1 MAKGRPP
8 RGGRGLKLAVAVLH
22 NLPGRV
28 APRSGGRHM
37 CRDNAKESFVVER
50 FYIKGY
56 ELPM

>member
-1 MAKGRPP
+1 
-8 RGGRGLKLAVAVLH
+8 
-22 NLPGRV
+22 
-28 APRSGGRHM
+28 M

>member
-1 MAKGRPP
+1 
-8 RGGRGLKLAVAVLH
+8 LKLAVAVLH